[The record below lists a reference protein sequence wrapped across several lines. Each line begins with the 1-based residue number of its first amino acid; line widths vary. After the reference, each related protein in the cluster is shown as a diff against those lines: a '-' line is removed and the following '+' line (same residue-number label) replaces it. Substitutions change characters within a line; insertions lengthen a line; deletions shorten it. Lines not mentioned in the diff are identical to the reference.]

1 MWGGAIAYVHIRSNA
16 HTLVILLKDLG
27 LTCVFVRCDIPCRWF
42 NAQDPGFAFAFAGLG
57 SYVRAGMG
65 SLVMDTATVSKAAF
79 ASTLTALRGL
89 GKHSSQSTISVD
101 TPLSNSPLVSVN
113 SENNL
118 DRTIYGAAQYD
129 ADIASGKLSM
139 SNALQAAQQLPQQQ
153 DSGPVFTGA
162 APEAVQQHFPEQ
174 QLARSMFEAV
184 MVQKGLASP
193 ESFKH
198 TLPELMCMTPDAKPA
213 VAQQTDCQATAELS
227 SPQSGCVQG
236 SSNDGD
242 STARA
247 AGTARSA
254 YGGEPG
260 EQWVGSQSP
269 DQVARAGLAVA
280 AENEAAAQASDLE
293 PLQQLEEGSLGS
305 EGLEVQDAGQGR
317 MLYCRRSSI

>member
-1 MWGGAIAYVHIRSNA
+1 
-16 HTLVILLKDLG
+16 
-27 LTCVFVRCDIPCRWF
+27 
-42 NAQDPGFAFAFAGLG
+42 
-57 SYVRAGMG
+57 
-65 SLVMDTATVSKAAF
+65 MDTATVSKAAF
-79 ASTLTALRGL
+79 ASTLTAFRGL
-89 GKHSSQSTISVD
+89 GKHSSQSTLSVD
-101 TPLSNSPLVSVN
+101 TPLSNRPLVSVN

-129 ADIASGKLSM
+129 VDIASGKLSM
-139 SNALQAAQQLPQQQ
+139 SNALQAAQQPQQLPQQQ

-162 APEAVQQHFPEQ
+162 APEALQQHFPEQ

-213 VAQQTDCQATAELS
+213 VAQQTDAQATAELS

-236 SSNDGD
+236 SSNAGD
-242 STARA
+242 STAQA

-269 DQVARAGLAVA
+269 DEVARAGLAVA

-305 EGLEVQDAGQGR
+305 EGLEVQDAGQGW
-317 MLYCRRSSI
+317 MLYCCSLSM

>member
-1 MWGGAIAYVHIRSNA
+1 MRVCALCHS
-16 HTLVILLKDLG
+16 LSL
-27 LTCVFVRCDIPCRWF
+27 VRCTRSRF
-42 NAQDPGFAFAFAGLG
+42 FAFAFAGLG

-101 TPLSNSPLVSVN
+101 TPLSNRPLVSVN

-139 SNALQAAQQLPQQQ
+139 SNALQAAQQPQQQLPQQLPQQQ

-305 EGLEVQDAGQGR
+305 EGLVVLDAGQGR
-317 MLYCRRSSI
+317 MLYCRRLSI